1 MEKEKYT
8 PVAHICGTV
17 LLLAAL
23 QWIFVALLMW
33 FYRISMDTG
42 IKVFFISS
50 AAYHVA
56 MAIFLLI
63 QRKDFYNIEHRRFL
77 LRINVPN
84 YLSLFRLSSM
94 PTVTLLL
101 VLAWQY
107 PIAVVV
113 LVFTA
118 LVFFT
123 DFLDGYIARRTNQIT
138 RIGRY
143 LDSMS
148 DYAVLIVISIV
159 FYNYHLIPMW
169 FLWVVIARLFIQGIG
184 MGILLLI
191 KGRVRVES
199 SLLAKAS
206 IFSIMVVYGLHILDF
221 FYSLRILSSY
231 ILPAADV
238 AASLILAVSLAE
250 KLVKLYQYSKL
261 PAEEL

>member
-17 LLLAAL
+17 LLLAAI
-23 QWIFVALLMW
+23 QWGFVAALILIYDITITKPLM
-33 FYRISMDTG
+33 
-42 IKVFFISS
+42 VFFISS
-50 AAYHVA
+50 AAYHTA
-56 MAIFLLI
+56 MAAFLLI
-63 QRKDFYNIEHRRFL
+63 QRKDFYNIEHKRFL
-77 LRINVPN
+77 LRINIPN

-107 PIAVVV
+107 PIAIIV

-118 LVFFT
+118 IVFLT
-123 DFLDGYIARRTNQIT
+123 DFLDGYIARKTNQIT

-148 DYAVLIVISIV
+148 DYAILIVISIV

-184 MGILLLI
+184 MGVLLLI
-191 KGRVRVES
+191 KGKVRVES
-199 SLLAKAS
+199 SFLAKTS
-206 IFSIMVVYGLHILDF
+206 IFSIMVVYGLHILSF
-221 FYSLRILSSY
+221 FYTLEILNTY
-231 ILPAADV
+231 ILPIVDII
-238 AASLILAVSLAE
+238 ASIILAISLAE
-250 KLVKLYQYSKL
+250 KLAKLWQYSKL
-261 PAEEL
+261 PPEEI